1 MNYKRYS
8 IAVDSLYDELE
19 KMLKNKAFDNK
30 KIYIFGTS
38 KITTIMISFLKQNG
52 IVLAGLLDN
61 DKNRW
66 GGKLENIDI
75 YPPQIL
81 EDYQENAVI
90 LIASSYQSE
99 MIGQLEKMGYK
110 MLENIIKVIDLPEL
124 MKDYSFVDRSGK
136 QEMNDDQ
143 IRECQYGIMKFL
155 KKICDENDIDYYL
168 AYGTLLGAVRHH
180 GFIPWDD
187 DVDIYIK
194 GKDIDKF
201 ADLVN
206 KSERYQ
212 VITCKN
218 CNDYYDQLSL
228 MIDTSTVS
236 DINAFPLQATSGVS
250 IDIFPLYGLPEKKEE
265 LAEYAAKIKKMES
278 EKWSHI
284 HEPAKCIET
293 TRKIQEFISGYDY
306 DVEKYTGFILSPY
319 YIKDHLKKEHFSEK
333 KYMTFEDEIFCVPG
347 DYDAI
352 LKTIYGD
359 YMSLPPIEKRTK
371 RHYYKAYLC

>member
-194 GKDIDKF
+194 GKDIDK
-201 ADLVN
+201 
-206 KSERYQ
+206 
-212 VITCKN
+212 
-218 CNDYYDQLSL
+218 
-228 MIDTSTVS
+228 
-236 DINAFPLQATSGVS
+236 
-250 IDIFPLYGLPEKKEE
+250 
-265 LAEYAAKIKKMES
+265 
-278 EKWSHI
+278 
-284 HEPAKCIET
+284 
-293 TRKIQEFISGYDY
+293 
-306 DVEKYTGFILSPY
+306 
-319 YIKDHLKKEHFSEK
+319 
-333 KYMTFEDEIFCVPG
+333 
-347 DYDAI
+347 
-352 LKTIYGD
+352 
-359 YMSLPPIEKRTK
+359 
-371 RHYYKAYLC
+371 

>member
-124 MKDYSFVDRSGK
+124 MKEYSFVDRSGK

-228 MIDTSTVS
+228 MIDTSTVA

>member
-1 MNYKRYS
+1 M
-8 IAVDSLYDELE
+8 
-19 KMLKNKAFDNK
+19 
-30 KIYIFGTS
+30 
-38 KITTIMISFLKQNG
+38 
-52 IVLAGLLDN
+52 DN

-206 KSERYQ
+206 KSER
-212 VITCKN
+212 
-218 CNDYYDQLSL
+218 
-228 MIDTSTVS
+228 
-236 DINAFPLQATSGVS
+236 
-250 IDIFPLYGLPEKKEE
+250 
-265 LAEYAAKIKKMES
+265 
-278 EKWSHI
+278 
-284 HEPAKCIET
+284 
-293 TRKIQEFISGYDY
+293 
-306 DVEKYTGFILSPY
+306 
-319 YIKDHLKKEHFSEK
+319 
-333 KYMTFEDEIFCVPG
+333 
-347 DYDAI
+347 
-352 LKTIYGD
+352 
-359 YMSLPPIEKRTK
+359 
-371 RHYYKAYLC
+371 

>member
-1 MNYKRYS
+1 
-8 IAVDSLYDELE
+8 
-19 KMLKNKAFDNK
+19 
-30 KIYIFGTS
+30 
-38 KITTIMISFLKQNG
+38 
-52 IVLAGLLDN
+52 
-61 DKNRW
+61 
-66 GGKLENIDI
+66 
-75 YPPQIL
+75 
-81 EDYQENAVI
+81 
-90 LIASSYQSE
+90 
-99 MIGQLEKMGYK
+99 

-228 MIDTSTVS
+228 MIDTSTVA

>member
-1 MNYKRYS
+1 M
-8 IAVDSLYDELE
+8 
-19 KMLKNKAFDNK
+19 
-30 KIYIFGTS
+30 
-38 KITTIMISFLKQNG
+38 
-52 IVLAGLLDN
+52 
-61 DKNRW
+61 
-66 GGKLENIDI
+66 
-75 YPPQIL
+75 
-81 EDYQENAVI
+81 EDYQENAIV

-110 MLENIIKVIDLPEL
+110 MPENIVKVIDLPKL
-124 MKDYSFVDRSGK
+124 MKDYSFADRSGK

-228 MIDTSTVS
+228 MIDTSTVA

-265 LAEYAAKIKKMES
+265 LAEYAAKVKKMES
-278 EKWSHI
+278 EKWSNI

-333 KYMTFEDEIFCVPG
+333 KYLTFEDEMFCVPG

>member
-19 KMLKNKAFDNK
+19 KMLKNNAFDNK

-110 MLENIIKVIDLPEL
+110 MLKNIIKVIDLPEL

-194 GKDIDKF
+194 GKDVDKF

-228 MIDTSTVS
+228 MIDTSTVA

-265 LAEYAAKIKKMES
+265 LVEYAAKIKKMES